1 MSKVTQ
7 EEGPQGEGWNFHPF
21 FTLFQPLH
29 AAPVRRDPAGMRH
42 IQPSLRCVLGIPALS
57 NSPRK
62 KALLSAWLG
71 KCQRWVFLMEVNS
84 IRDRAKGY
92 EVCEKDLC
100 SSSSSACCQD

>member
-7 EEGPQGEGWNFHPF
+7 EEGAQGKGCNFPSF

-29 AAPVRRDPAGMRH
+29 AAPVQRDPAGMRH

-62 KALLSAWLG
+62 KVLLSAWLG
-71 KCQRWVFLMEVNS
+71 KCQHWVFLMEADS
-84 IRDRAKGY
+84 MRDRAP
-92 EVCEKDLC
+92 D
-100 SSSSSACCQD
+100 